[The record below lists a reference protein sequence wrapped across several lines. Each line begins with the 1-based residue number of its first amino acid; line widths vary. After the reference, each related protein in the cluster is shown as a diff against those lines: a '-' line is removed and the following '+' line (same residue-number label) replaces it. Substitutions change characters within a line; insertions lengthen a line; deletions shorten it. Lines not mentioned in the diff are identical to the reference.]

1 MPHPLTRILSDIH
14 YGDRG
19 SRVRA
24 LPALRPLF
32 DGVDRLVLNG
42 DTIDTR
48 ASKVPGLS
56 EQLRAETLGFFREA
70 APAATFLT
78 GNHDPD
84 ISDLHTLDLAGDRV
98 FVTHGDILFDEIV
111 PWGQDAATVRRRIR
125 EQLQQ
130 LGESAAGQLEHR
142 FRVFRQVAATI
153 PQRHQSERNALKYTA
168 GILADTVWPPTRFL
182 HILRAWR
189 TAPVLA
195 ASFTRRYRPKAG
207 FVLIGHIHRPG
218 YWRMP
223 GGLVVINTGS
233 YCPPLGGWLVDVRD
247 GCVTVRTVERRR
259 GEFHP
264 GGIVAE
270 FPVAPVRA

>member
-1 MPHPLTRILSDIH
+1 MPHRVTRILSDVH

-32 DGVDRLVLNG
+32 EGVDRLVLNG

-56 EQLRAETLGFFREA
+56 EALRAETLQFFRES

-84 ISDLHTLDLAGDRV
+84 ISEQHTLDLAGDRV

-130 LGESAAGQLEHR
+130 LGEKAAAQLEHR

-189 TAPVLA
+189 TAPILA
-195 ASFTRRYRPKAG
+195 ASFTQRYRPKAG

-233 YCPPLGGWLVDVRD
+233 YCPPLGGWIVDVRAEHL
-247 GCVTVRTVERRR
+247 TVRTVQRRR

-264 GGIVAE
+264 GPIVAE
-270 FPVAPVRA
+270 FPTGTTRP

>member
-1 MPHPLTRILSDIH
+1 MPTRVTRILSDVH

-32 DGVDRLVLNG
+32 EGVDQLVLNG

-48 ASKVPGLS
+48 PSKVAGQS
-56 EQLRAETLGFFREA
+56 EALRAETLQFFRDA
-70 APAATFLT
+70 APPVTFLT

-84 ISDLHTLDLAGDRV
+84 ISALHTLDLADGRV
-98 FVTHGDILFDEIV
+98 FVTHGDILFEEIV

-125 EQLQQ
+125 EQLGE
-130 LGESAAGQLEHR
+130 LGPDRATRLEHR
-142 FRVFRQVAATI
+142 FTVFRRVAATI
-153 PQRHQSERNALKYTA
+153 PQRHQSERDALKYTV

-189 TAPVLA
+189 NAPALA
-195 ASFTRRYRPKAG
+195 GTLTRRYRPKAG

-218 YWRMP
+218 FWRLP
-223 GGLVVINTGS
+223 DGLIVINTGS
-233 YCPPLGGWLVDVRD
+233 YCPPLSGWVADLQDERLIL
-247 GCVTVRTVERRR
+247 RMVERRK

-264 GGIVAE
+264 GRVIAE
-270 FPVAPVRA
+270 FSTAAPRP